1 MDGDALPTAEV
12 DARVA
17 QLQHALTSRIVV
29 EQAKGMLAERY
40 SLTPDEAF
48 ELIRLA
54 ARSNGLK
61 VHALSNSVVTSPRET
76 PAIILDLFTTLPRN
90 SVAPARAVENV
101 FRQINESFLKLDHPH
116 FICEC
121 SDTSCTE
128 AIDVSVETMRSL
140 RDDRNLYV
148 VKPTHINADLE
159 DAVEAHP
166 KFVVVRKPAAA
177 A

>member
-1 MDGDALPTAEV
+1 MDGDSTTDV

-54 ARSNGLK
+54 ARSNGIK
-61 VHALSNSVVTSPRET
+61 VHALSNSVLGNRRST
-76 PAIILDLFTTLPRN
+76 PSIILDLFTSLPRN

-101 FRQINESFLKLDHPH
+101 FRQINEAFLKLDSPR
-116 FICEC
+116 FVCEC
-121 SDTSCTE
+121 SDASCSETIE
-128 AIDVSVETMRSL
+128 INAETMRRL
-140 RDDRNLYV
+140 HDDRNLYV
-148 VKPTHINADLE
+148 IRPSHINVDLE
-159 DAVEAHP
+159 ALVESHDGYA
-166 KFVVVRKPAAA
+166 VVRKPAAS
-177 A
+177 